1 MDIYSAPECQVV
13 LEVRAEQ
20 PLRLRPACPL
30 GFTSTHNAVRALLAK
45 AGDAREV
52 RLHFGRILDYPWL
65 SALIARQASSSR
77 VWDPALGQ
85 ARGESAESY
94 LANTLRSVPEFTA
107 LFDRWLVASV
117 SAEKVLTARVDQLAL
132 AHGTPLPPD
141 ARLPYDA
148 MLIVSLA
155 RR

>member
-1 MDIYSAPECQVV
+1 MDYYVAPECQVV

-45 AGDAREV
+45 AGDAQEV
-52 RLHFGRILDYPWL
+52 QLHFGRILDYPWL
-65 SALIARQASSSR
+65 SGLIARQASSSR
-77 VWDPALGQ
+77 VWDPTQGR

-94 LANTLRSVPEFTA
+94 VANVLRGVPEFTV
-107 LFDRWLVASV
+107 LFDRWRIASV

-132 AHGTPLPPD
+132 AHGTPLSPD

-148 MLIVSLA
+148 MLIVGL

>member
-1 MDIYSAPECQVV
+1 VDVYVAPECQVV

-45 AGDAREV
+45 AGESREIK
-52 RLHFGRILDYPWL
+52 LHFGRIVEYPWL
-65 SALIARQASSSR
+65 SSLIARQASSSR
-77 VWDPALGQ
+77 VWDPHEGR
-85 ARGESAESY
+85 ARGETAESY
-94 LANTLRSVPEFTA
+94 LSASLRGMAEFTV
-107 LFDRWLVASV
+107 LFDRWLITSV
-117 SAEKVLTARVDQLAL
+117 SVEKVLTGRVDELSLAK
-132 AHGTPLPPD
+132 GMPLPPD

-148 MLIVSLA
+148 LLIVGL

>member
-1 MDIYSAPECQVV
+1 MDVYVAPECQVV

-45 AGDAREV
+45 AGDARET
-52 RLHFGRILDYPWL
+52 RLHFGRIVDYPWL

-77 VWDPALGQ
+77 VWDPAEGR

-107 LFDRWLVASV
+107 LFDRWSIASV
-117 SAEKVLTARVDQLAL
+117 SAEKVLTTRVEELPLA
-132 AHGTPLPPD
+132 AGTPLPAD

-148 MLIVSLA
+148 LLIVAL

>member
-1 MDIYSAPECQVV
+1 MDIYAAPECQVV

-30 GFTSTHNAVRALLAK
+30 GFTSTHNAVRALLAR

-52 RLHFGRILDYPWL
+52 RLHFGRIVDYPWL

-77 VWDPALGQ
+77 VWDPAQGR

-94 LANTLRSVPEFTA
+94 LANTLRSVPEFTV
-107 LFDRWLVASV
+107 LFDRWQIVSV
-117 SAEKVLTARVDQLAL
+117 SAEKVLTARVDELPLA
-132 AHGTPLPPD
+132 AGTPLPAD

-148 MLIVSLA
+148 LLIVTL

>member
-1 MDIYSAPECQVV
+1 MDVYVAPECQVV

-52 RLHFGRILDYPWL
+52 RLHFGRIVEYPWL
-65 SALIARQASSSR
+65 SSLIARQASSSR
-77 VWDPALGQ
+77 VWDPIEGR

-94 LANTLRSVPEFTA
+94 LANTLRSVPEFTV
-107 LFDRWLVASV
+107 LFDRWLVTSV
-117 SAEKVLTARVDQLAL
+117 SAEKVLTRRVDQLPL
-132 AHGTPLPPD
+132 AAGTPLPAD

-148 MLIVSLA
+148 LLIVGL

>member
-1 MDIYSAPECQVV
+1 MDLYTAPECQVV

-30 GFTSTHNAVRALLAK
+30 GFVSTHNAVRALLAR
-45 AGDAREV
+45 AGEARET
-52 RLHFGRILDYPWL
+52 RLHFGRIVDYPWL

-77 VWDPALGQ
+77 IWDPAQGR

-94 LANTLRSVPEFTA
+94 LAAMLHGVPEFTL
-107 LFDRWLVASV
+107 LFDRWLVV
-117 SAEKVLTARVDQLAL
+117 SIAAEKVLTARVDQLAL

-148 MLIVSLA
+148 MLVVRL

>member
-1 MDIYSAPECQVV
+1 MDVYVAPECQVV

-30 GFTSTHNAVRALLAK
+30 GFRSTHEAVRALLRK
-45 AGDAREV
+45 AGDARET
-52 RLHFGRILDYPWL
+52 RLHFGRIVDYPWL
-65 SALIARQASSSR
+65 SALIARQASSSL
-77 VWDPALGQ
+77 VWDPQ
-85 ARGESAESY
+85 AGRSRGESAESY
-94 LANTLRSVPEFTA
+94 LASMLLGVPEFTA

-117 SAEKVLTARVDQLAL
+117 SVEKVLTKRADELPLAQ
-132 AHGTPLPPD
+132 GSPLPGD

-148 MLIVSLA
+148 LLIVAL

>member
-1 MDIYSAPECQVV
+1 VDSYPAPECPVA

-30 GFTSTHNAVRALLAK
+30 GFTSTHGAVRALLEK
-45 AGDAREV
+45 AGDAREA
-52 RLHFGRILDYPWL
+52 RLHFGRIVEYPWL
-65 SALIARQASSSR
+65 SSLIARQASSSR
-77 VWDPALGQ
+77 VWDPAAGR

-107 LFDRWLVASV
+107 LFDRWSIVSV
-117 SAEKVLTARVDQLAL
+117 SVEKVLLKRAAELPLAQG
-132 AHGTPLPPD
+132 APLPAD
-141 ARLPYDA
+141 SLLPYDA
-148 MLIVSLA
+148 LLIVVL

>member
-1 MDIYSAPECQVV
+1 MDVYVAPECQVV

-52 RLHFGRILDYPWL
+52 SLHFGRIVEYPWL
-65 SALIARQASSSR
+65 SGLVARQASSSR
-77 VWDPALGQ
+77 VWDPAQGR

-94 LANTLRSVPEFTA
+94 LANTLRSVPEFTV
-107 LFDRWLVASV
+107 LFDRWQIVSV
-117 SAEKVLTARVDQLAL
+117 SAEKVLTARVDQLPL
-132 AHGTPLPPD
+132 AAGTPLPAD

-148 MLIVSLA
+148 LLIVSL

>member
-1 MDIYSAPECQVV
+1 MDYYVAPECQVV

-30 GFTSTHNAVRALLAK
+30 GFTSTHNAVRALLEK
-45 AGDAREV
+45 AGEARET
-52 RLHFGRILDYPWL
+52 RLHFGRVVDYPWL
-65 SALIARQASSSR
+65 SSLIARQASSSR
-77 VWDPALGQ
+77 VWDPAQGS

-94 LANTLRSVPEFTA
+94 VANMLRGVPEFTV
-107 LFDRWLVASV
+107 LFDRWQIV
-117 SAEKVLTARVDQLAL
+117 SLSAQKVLTARVDQLAL

-148 MLIVSLA
+148 LLIVGL

>member
-1 MDIYSAPECQVV
+1 MDFYPAPECPVA

-30 GFTSTHNAVRALLAK
+30 GFSSTHGAVRALLEN

-52 RLHFGRILDYPWL
+52 RVHFGRIVEYPWL
-65 SALIARQASSSR
+65 SSLVARQASSSLI
-77 VWDPALGQ
+77 WNPAEGR
-85 ARGESAESY
+85 ARGESAEQY
-94 LANTLRSVPEFTA
+94 LGAALRGMPEFTA
-107 LFDRWLVASV
+107 LFDRWSIVSV
-117 SAEKVLTARVDQLAL
+117 SVEKVLLKRVDELTLA
-132 AHGTPLPPD
+132 AGTPLPAD

-148 MLIVSLA
+148 LLIVGL

>member
-1 MDIYSAPECQVV
+1 MDIYVAPECQVV

-30 GFTSTHNAVRALLAK
+30 GFRSTHEAVRALLQK
-45 AGDAREV
+45 AGGARET
-52 RLHFGRILDYPWL
+52 RLHFGRIVEYPWL
-65 SALIARQASSSR
+65 SSLVAREASSSL
-77 VWDPALGQ
+77 VWDPAAGR

-94 LANTLRSVPEFTA
+94 LANLLRGMPEFTV
-107 LFDRWLVASV
+107 LFDRWLLVSV
-117 SAEKVLTARVDQLAL
+117 SVEKVLTRRVDELTLAQ
-132 AHGTPLPPD
+132 D

-148 MLIVSLA
+148 LLIVSL

>member
-1 MDIYSAPECQVV
+1 MDAYIAPECLVV

-30 GFTSTHNAVRALLAK
+30 GFRSTHEAVRALLQK
-45 AGDAREV
+45 AGDARET
-52 RLHFGRILDYPWL
+52 RLHFGRIVEYPWL
-65 SALIARQASSSR
+65 SSLVSREASSSL
-77 VWDPALGQ
+77 VWDPAAGR

-94 LANTLRSVPEFTA
+94 LANLLRGMPEFTV
-107 LFDRWLVASV
+107 LFDRWLVVSV
-117 SAEKVLTARVDQLAL
+117 SVEKVLTKRVDELTLAQG
-132 AHGTPLPPD
+132 APLPAD

-148 MLIVSLA
+148 LLIVAL